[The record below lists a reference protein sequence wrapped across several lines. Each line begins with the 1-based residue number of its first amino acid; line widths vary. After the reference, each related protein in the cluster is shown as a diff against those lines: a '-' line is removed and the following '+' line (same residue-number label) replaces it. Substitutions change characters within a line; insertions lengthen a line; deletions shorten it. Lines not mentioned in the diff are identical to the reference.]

1 MRGDNMEKI
10 ISRGLLAFY
19 LVILTWLVLFKLQ
32 YNIFSVFH
40 YHYTSLNLIPF
51 AAPGSTREMVDNIL
65 IFIPFGL
72 LLDVN
77 FKKVGFSLK
86 VALVLA
92 LSLTFEFI
100 QFIFA
105 IGATDITDVITNTV
119 GGVLGLELY
128 GVCNRFMNSKKLD
141 WVILLVGLF
150 LLVLL
155 VYYRT
160 HLVIRYF

>member
-32 YNIFSVFH
+32 YNILSVFH
-40 YHYTSLNLIPF
+40 YQYTSFNLIPF
-51 AAPGSTREMVDNIL
+51 AASGSIREMIDNIL
-65 IFIPFGL
+65 IFIPLGL
-72 LLDVN
+72 LLEVN
-77 FKKVGFSLK
+77 FKKGGFSPKLF
-86 VALVLA
+86 LVLA
-92 LSLTFEFI
+92 LSITFEFI
-100 QFIFA
+100 QLIFA

-119 GGVLGLELY
+119 GGLLGLKLY
-128 GVCNRFMNSKKLD
+128 GVCNRLISSKKLD
-141 WVILLVGLF
+141 WVILLVGIF

-160 HLVIRYF
+160 HLVIRYS